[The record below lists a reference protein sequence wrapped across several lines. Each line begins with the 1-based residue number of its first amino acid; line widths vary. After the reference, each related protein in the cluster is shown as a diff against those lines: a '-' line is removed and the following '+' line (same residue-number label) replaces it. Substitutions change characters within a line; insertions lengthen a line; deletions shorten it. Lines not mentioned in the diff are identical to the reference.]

1 MDNVRSLEEVLSTVV
16 RDKVSFLKIKKVLC
30 YFLVKDIIYLCT
42 ISQLICSLRINS
54 SRRTHIGHVSV
65 IVLGS
70 FLHHQLFHRASM
82 GLCPLRVSSRFNG
95 HKWVHNLVQVGLKMI
110 KSLFNKYYQ

>member
-1 MDNVRSLEEVLSTVV
+1 MTMCARWRKYYLV

-54 SRRTHIGHVSV
+54 SRRTHIGHVLLSYSDLSYTTSYFIALQWACARCV
-65 IVLGS
+65 
-70 FLHHQLFHRASM
+70 FHRASM
-82 GLCPLRVSSRFNG
+82 GISGFTTWFKLD
-95 HKWVHNLVQVGLKMI
+95 
-110 KSLFNKYYQ
+110 